1 MQELHTAA
9 FSIGQAILGV
19 FFAIAAFFNAGS
31 GVLSQITPAET
42 RSQTTQAAVTPAVTD
57 SAQAPKKIP
66 VQTAPAPAPASLT
79 MQTTQDAPLPPPPV
93 QPQEPSISPEAL
105 NAQVREALV
114 NIICTTQTGGSFEPI
129 SASGTIIDPRGVI
142 LTNAHVAQYFLLRN
156 YPRKDYV
163 ECVVRTGSP
172 ARALYVA
179 ELLYLPPVW
188 VTDNAS
194 DIALPHPTGTG
205 ENDYAFLLITGRTDP
220 SASLP
225 ASFPYL
231 PIHDANPKRGDP
243 IFLAAYPAGFLSG
256 INIETALY
264 LSSAYATVQEL
275 YVFDAADQWIDLF
288 SIPGTI
294 VSQGGSSGGAA
305 VRTSD
310 GKLVGIIVTAT
321 DAATTALRDLR
332 ALSITHI
339 EHSLQS
345 QDEGGLQTLL
355 EGDIGAKALD
365 FNTNEAPLL
374 RQKLIEALQ

>member
-1 MQELHTAA
+1 M
-9 FSIGQAILGV
+9 
-19 FFAIAAFFNAGS
+19 
-31 GVLSQITPAET
+31 TP
-42 RSQTTQAAVTPAVTD
+42 R
-57 SAQAPKKIP
+57 
-66 VQTAPAPAPASLT
+66 
-79 MQTTQDAPLPPPPV
+79 
-93 QPQEPSISPEAL
+93 
-105 NAQVREALV
+105 
-114 NIICTTQTGGSFEPI
+114 GPI

-231 PIHDANPKRGDP
+231 PAHDANPKRGDP

-256 INIETALY
+256 INIEIALY

-275 YVFDAADQWIDLF
+275 YVFDADDQWIDLF

-294 VSQGGSSGGAA
+294 ESDGRASGAA
-305 VRTSD
+305 
-310 GKLVGIIVTAT
+310 A
-321 DAATTALRDLR
+321 
-332 ALSITHI
+332 
-339 EHSLQS
+339 
-345 QDEGGLQTLL
+345 
-355 EGDIGAKALD
+355 
-365 FNTNEAPLL
+365 
-374 RQKLIEALQ
+374 